1 MFLTLG
7 AKYISGSSSGGREQM
22 RVGSGQIG
30 NPPLDDPGP
39 GKHSINQPTS
49 ILSLAP
55 PNSPLNIF
63 RICPFLGLARTLVI
77 CTWGPLSSSYLS
89 SQIRKAIT
97 CPSQPNSG
105 SPLTTKESWAQPQG
119 NIFPRLTRLQPLGNI
134 VLPSNLLPHTHPPLT
149 SWPHSATS
157 FLG

>member
-7 AKYISGSSSGGREQM
+7 AKYISSSSSGGREQM

-39 GKHSINQPTS
+39 GKQSINQPTS

-77 CTWGPLSSSYLS
+77 CTWGPLSSAFQLP
-89 SQIRKAIT
+89 Q
-97 CPSQPNSG
+97 
-105 SPLTTKESWAQPQG
+105 LT
-119 NIFPRLTRLQPLGNI
+119 N
-134 VLPSNLLPHTHPPLT
+134 
-149 SWPHSATS
+149 
-157 FLG
+157 

>member
-1 MFLTLG
+1 MSVCCTASASPLPSLHFLPGIYSKQLLESRLTPL
-7 AKYISGSSSGGREQM
+7 ISSFIRMHPTRVLNTGSQIHQQFFGREQM

-77 CTWGPLSSSYLS
+77 CTWGPLSSAFQL
-89 SQIRKAIT
+89 
-97 CPSQPNSG
+97 PE
-105 SPLTTKESWAQPQG
+105 LT
-119 NIFPRLTRLQPLGNI
+119 N
-134 VLPSNLLPHTHPPLT
+134 
-149 SWPHSATS
+149 
-157 FLG
+157 